1 MVKSHE
7 FIWILWFFVMV
18 QIPLNRCCV
27 APLLMVF
34 FPIIYRYH
42 IFRCFDGG
50 WKEPGFVRARRRCRG
65 DRAAARSFFWDLL
78 KPAKSGIWAMN
89 IWILMD
95 FYMILL
101 LQKNNLLHDVTHDHW
116 NVNDFRYQW
125 TLEFSHEPVNISLL
139 IGQYRGLYWGGVLQI
154 MISNN

>member
-1 MVKSHE
+1 
-7 FIWILWFFVMV
+7 
-18 QIPLNRCCV
+18 
-27 APLLMVF
+27 
-34 FPIIYRYH
+34 
-42 IFRCFDGG
+42 
-50 WKEPGFVRARRRCRG
+50 
-65 DRAAARSFFWDLL
+65 
-78 KPAKSGIWAMN
+78 MN

-101 LQKNNLLHDVTHDHW
+101 LQQNNLLHDVTHDHW

-154 MISNN
+154 MISYN